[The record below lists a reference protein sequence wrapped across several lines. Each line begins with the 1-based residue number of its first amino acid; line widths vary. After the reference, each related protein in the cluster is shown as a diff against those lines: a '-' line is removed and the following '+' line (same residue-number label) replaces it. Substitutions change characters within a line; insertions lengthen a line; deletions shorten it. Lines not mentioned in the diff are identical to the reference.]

1 MEKLYEKI
9 KEKVNIYDNLE
20 IILIS
25 WKALGNL
32 Y

>member
-9 KEKVNIYDNLE
+9 KEKVNIHDSLE